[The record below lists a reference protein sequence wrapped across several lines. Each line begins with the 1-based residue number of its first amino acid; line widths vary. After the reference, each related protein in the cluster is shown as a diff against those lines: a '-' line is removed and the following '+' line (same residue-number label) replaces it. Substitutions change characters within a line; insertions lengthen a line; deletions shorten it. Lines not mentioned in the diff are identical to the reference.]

1 MELSPKSLV
10 IFVYIINEIKLSHCC
25 TSANKKEGK
34 SGRLNISWWHVG
46 FWLGRKAKPFN
57 PIGQKI
63 RIWETAHWNCA
74 FETLLQHTAEVGV
87 EEFQE
92 TDERNLPVRTAEETM
107 GIYAATCKIYTH
119 VYNLTRASASVW
131 TLGLNGHRQTLININ
146 GQLRF
151 SSPRSPCKNNSSFYR
166 TPLRANELSAKDD
179 ATSFSHLWGNSM
191 KSGQKWAGKQTA
203 SISHSNFMGR

>member
-1 MELSPKSLV
+1 MWVSD
-10 IFVYIINEIKLSHCC
+10 
-25 TSANKKEGK
+25 
-34 SGRLNISWWHVG
+34 SGVKR
-46 FWLGRKAKPFN
+46 N
-57 PIGQKI
+57 PINPLDRKCGFGKPHIKI
-63 RIWETAHWNCA
+63 APLKLCCNTR
-74 FETLLQHTAEVGV
+74 LKLGL
-87 EEFQE
+87 
-92 TDERNLPVRTAEETM
+92 RNFRRLTREICVRTAEETM

-119 VYNLTRASASVW
+119 VYNLTRASASIW

-166 TPLRANELSAKDD
+166 TPLRANELSTKDD